1 MTQRV
6 CATFGCPH
14 YEHLSIAEKLADRA
28 LGRVRGTAEV
38 LVNGVPAGVRIWS
51 PYIFD
56 LTDHLSP
63 GENDLEVRV
72 FNTVGPYLD
81 AVSPTRLVFEGQR
94 VSGLMGLVKI
104 LEVEG

>member
-1 MTQRV
+1 M
-6 CATFGCPH
+6 
-14 YEHLSIAEKLADRA
+14 LADRA

-94 VSGLMGLVKI
+94 VSGLMGLVKT